1 MHFVIG
7 FPLSLDQM
15 DRIQTSPRAQEWMGI
30 ASPSRFILVE
40 DQEKSSLCLPLSL
53 PKKWSSLE
61 VEVAH
66 FCSVVHQIL
75 GSTPLPEQLLFF
87 RP

>member
-7 FPLSLDQM
+7 FPLSLDQR
-15 DRIQTSPRAQEWMGI
+15 DLIRTSPRAQEWMGVD
-30 ASPSRFILVE
+30 SPSHFFLVE
-40 DQEKSSLCLPLSL
+40 GQEKTYVCLPLSH

-61 VEVAH
+61 MEVAH
-66 FCSVVHQIL
+66 FSSVMHQIL
-75 GSTPLPEQLLFF
+75 GLTPIPEQLLLF